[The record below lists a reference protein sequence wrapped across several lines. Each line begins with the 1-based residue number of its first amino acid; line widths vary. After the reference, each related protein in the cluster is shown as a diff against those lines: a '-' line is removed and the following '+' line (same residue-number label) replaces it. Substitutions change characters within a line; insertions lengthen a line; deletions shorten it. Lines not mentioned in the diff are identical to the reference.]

1 MANGEPGWLLLVW
14 RLHTGSSTPR
24 VTIWRRLQRLGVVT
38 LTPGAAL
45 LPFRDDL
52 QEQLD
57 WVAQEVE
64 EMGGEAWV
72 LPVTELGEAEERKVR
87 EQSCAERQTEYEEIR
102 TDAREFLSRAPQ
114 HPGPDDDYARR
125 LKTEKELVALQ
136 RRFRRIRTR
145 DYFNTSGRREAAATI
160 DRCLAFR
167 QGISTKL
174 TPVTDEHPV

>member
-1 MANGEPGWLLLVW
+1 
-14 RLHTGSSTPR
+14 
-24 VTIWRRLQRLGVVT
+24 VTIWRRLQRLGAVT

-64 EMGGEAWV
+64 EMGGAAWV
-72 LPVTELGEAEERKVR
+72 LPVTELAEAEERKVR
-87 EQSCAERQTEYEEIR
+87 ERSCTERRAEYQEIR
-102 TDAREFLSRAPQ
+102 EDARRFLSRAPE
-114 HPGPDDDYARR
+114 HPESDGPYAQR
-125 LKTEKELVALQ
+125 LRTEKELLALQ
-136 RRFRRIRTR
+136 RRFRKVRTR
-145 DYFNTSGRREAAATI
+145 DYFNAPGRKEAAETI

-174 TPVTDEHPV
+174 TPVADEHAI